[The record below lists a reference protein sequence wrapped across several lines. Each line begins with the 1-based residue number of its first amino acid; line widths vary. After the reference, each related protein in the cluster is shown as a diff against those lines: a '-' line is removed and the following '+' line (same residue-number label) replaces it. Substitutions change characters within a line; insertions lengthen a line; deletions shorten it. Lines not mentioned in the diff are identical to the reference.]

1 MEGRRKAS
9 SLEEGLKN
17 TEIKRE
23 TDIRNSLGP
32 QESSERGRSS
42 GRSSGMSSF
51 ERDSD
56 AYGRETPG
64 RSEDRE

>member
-9 SLEEGLKN
+9 SLEEGLRN

-32 QESSERGRSS
+32 QDSSERGRSS
-42 GRSSGMSSF
+42 DEGV
-51 ERDSD
+51 RDSD